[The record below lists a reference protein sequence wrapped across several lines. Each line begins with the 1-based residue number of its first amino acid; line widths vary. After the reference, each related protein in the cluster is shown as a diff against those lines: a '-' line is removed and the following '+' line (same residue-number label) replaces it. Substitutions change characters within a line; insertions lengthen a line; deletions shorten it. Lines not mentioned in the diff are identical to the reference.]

1 MAQGCQHCTTDTCHR
16 YFTVFGDGVV
26 KVRTGTQHHAM
37 PCIRLKDHLGS
48 GNKQPMGRFQDIPI

>member
-1 MAQGCQHCTTDTCHR
+1 MAQGCQHCYR
-16 YFTVFGDGVV
+16 YFTVFDDGVV

-48 GNKQPMGRFQDIPI
+48 GNAQPMGRFQDIPI